1 MQTSEHSKTRLDWPG
16 IRETIDL
23 ATLATRLLGPA
34 PGRRGERGRKLW
46 WPCPFHEDANPSF
59 CVTPGKPW
67 WHCFGCGQS
76 GDAMALVRRL
86 NPSMSFPEA
95 VAILTGGAVPAR
107 KTATKPAATPAPKP
121 PPETSGLPEA
131 DALALVEAAAAR
143 LWSPEGAE
151 ALAHLTGPRCLS
163 PETIRAA
170 RLGWTSGASIPTRDG
185 DRSYRALGWVIP
197 WFNGGR
203 LALVKIRQP
212 DGRRPKYAEAF
223 RDPARLVCYPGPEV
237 IHVGRPLVIVEGD
250 FDALLLGQELA
261 GVASVVTLGSASVRH
276 GPETH
281 LPMLGA
287 PRWYIATDNDPA
299 GEKSADSWPARARRA
314 RPPDPYKDWTEARQ
328 AGVQN
333 NHGPLGLSFAY
344 KDWTEARQAG
354 VNLAR
359 WWRDILAGIDDPPL
373 YTWEELAALRW
384 GGAGADEENIII
396 DRPDRGRL
404 MRALEAGRAESDRRT

>member
-170 RLGWTSGASIPTRDG
+170 RLGWTSGASVPTRDG
-185 DRSYRALGWVIP
+185 DRSYRALGLVIP
-197 WFNGGR
+197 WFLGGR
-203 LALVKIRQP
+203 LALVKVRQP
-212 DGRRPKYAEAF
+212 EGRRPKYAEAF
-223 RDPARLVCYPGPEV
+223 RDPARLVGDPGPATV
-237 IHVGRPLVIVEGD
+237 RPGRPLVVVEGE
-250 FDALLLGQELA
+250 FDALALGEALGEMA
-261 GVASVVTLGSASVRH
+261 TVVTLGSASAR
-276 GPETH
+276 PEPAA
-281 LPMLGA
+281 LGVMLA
-287 PRWYIATDNDPA
+287 ARQWCVATDADPA
-299 GEKSADSWPARARRA
+299 GDKAADGWPARARRV
-314 RPPDPYKDWTEARQ
+314 RPPEPFKDWTEAK
-328 AGVQN
+328 AAEVD
-333 NHGPLGLSFAY
+333 LS
-344 KDWTEARQAG
+344 
-354 VNLAR
+354 R
-359 WWRDILAGIDDPPL
+359 WWRDILAGIDRPPL
-373 YTWEELAALRW
+373 YVWDDLARWRW
-384 GGAGADEENIII
+384 GGADEVPGI
-396 DRPDRGRL
+396 DRFPPG
-404 MRALEAGRAESDRRT
+404 ESP